1 MGLLECICGY
11 GVAPTADDRIAKAM
25 QTFNLKVRSR
35 CVEAVSLHYYES
47 SPSDEVGGGS
57 FSEFEAIAAR
67 PRDRAFMK
75 TAPRA
80 GKRYK
85 STVAH
90 VQEAR

>member
-47 SPSDEVGGGS
+47 SPSDEAVGV
-57 FSEFEAIAAR
+57 FF
-67 PRDRAFMK
+67 PRFDRNALN
-75 TAPRA
+75 A
-80 GKRYK
+80 GEG
-85 STVAH
+85 H
-90 VQEAR
+90 